1 MTAVKQTCRS
11 AMDPVVERRTTDLSP
26 GAHST
31 SWDGTTVQRNPRSRF
46 PIHRP
51 LHRLL
56 HPFNVVVAA
65 PVHGLRE
72 PSTVTSYGGGDMNW
86 I

>member
-1 MTAVKQTCRS
+1 MTAAKQTYRP
-11 AMDPVVERRTTDLSP
+11 AMDPVVERPTTDLSP

-31 SWDGTTVQRNPRSRF
+31 LWDGRTVQRNPRSRF
-46 PIHRP
+46 PVHRP
-51 LHRLL
+51 LHRLFHRL
-56 HPFNVVVAA
+56 TVVVAA
-65 PVHGLRE
+65 PVHGLLE